1 MSIFLS
7 DEETI
12 EQNELAR
19 FNKDLC
25 QKCTRITAE
34 AAAIHAVQFMEG
46 ECTEHT
52 HIELAY
58 IQDENT
64 MRAMELNPQHRYDC
78 PECMKQIK
86 KELNIQ

>member
-25 QKCTRITAE
+25 QKCTRITAK

-46 ECTEHT
+46 TCDSGHFPYGMGVKRRICEGCMTEIH
-52 HIELAY
+52 
-58 IQDENT
+58 
-64 MRAMELNPQHRYDC
+64 
-78 PECMKQIK
+78 
-86 KELNIQ
+86 KELGI